1 MLKCN
6 YKEFELLITID
17 MNVEKREKEL
27 IIQWRLATIYS
38 SLEAVIE
45 VTEDET
51 YVGKE
56 KQAVH
61 IGIRY
66 GTTDRIVIKTMKQ
79 NDLLL
84 ITNIKY

>member
-1 MLKCN
+1 
-6 YKEFELLITID
+6 

-27 IIQWRLATIYS
+27 IIQWRLATIHS
-38 SLEAVIE
+38 SLEDVIE
-45 VTEDET
+45 VAEDET

-84 ITNIKY
+84 ITNIKYKTLSINKES